1 MSAFLAGDLLNG
13 TIAQPSFQ
21 AFSGHFVASGNLN
34 QVGLS
39 VDMNNA
45 NTFCNVLICGTAN
58 TTSGQL
64 RVAVQCADADV
75 SGQYT
80 DPTSGLAQM
89 PTIFESGGIVR
100 LNSGGLLGGT
110 YQGTIS
116 QGPGANPGTAQGVVF
131 SASGAPQSGY
141 AIQSGFCVFAGFQ
154 RPQRFVRATIVSGDF
169 YDGPLF
175 IGFVSQLRSTGS
187 GGGFSFFPSSGAVN
201 V

>member
-1 MSAFLAGDLLNG
+1 MSAFLAGDLLNS

-21 AFSGHFVASGNLN
+21 AFSGHFVASGGLN

-45 NTFCNVLICGTAN
+45 DTFCNVLIVGTAN
-58 TTSGQL
+58 TGSGQL
-64 RVAVQCADADV
+64 RVAVQTADADV

-80 DPTSGLAQM
+80 DPTSGLVQM

-110 YQGTIS
+110 YQGTVS
-116 QGPGANPGTAQGVVF
+116 QGPGTTAPAGMVFAN
-131 SASGAPQSGY
+131 SGSPQSGY
-141 AIQSGFCVFAGFQ
+141 AIQSGFVVFAGFQ
-154 RPQRFVRATIVSGDF
+154 RPGRFVRATLVSGDF
-169 YDGPLF
+169 YDGPLAV
-175 IGFVSQLRSTGS
+175 GFVSQLRSTGS
-187 GGGFSFFPSSGAVN
+187 GGGATYSPGSGSVN